1 MENLKSH
8 ILEVYKVQVDCL
20 KGSKSNSN
28 NKNDMKKKVND
39 LFKFHETT
47 QKKLE
52 TASYSE
58 QITIFTLILDK

>member
-39 LFKFHETT
+39 LFKLHETT
-47 QKKLE
+47 QKN
-52 TASYSE
+52 
-58 QITIFTLILDK
+58 